1 MRERKSEGRGDV
13 EVSGETKG
21 KMVILFIILTPLA
34 LVNGRGG
41 IFGLFSKA
49 RECSVIVRSSGEVP
63 AIC

>member
-34 LVNGRGG
+34 LVNGRGESLDYLVKQG
-41 IFGLFSKA
+41 
-49 RECSVIVRSSGEVP
+49 SVV
-63 AIC
+63 